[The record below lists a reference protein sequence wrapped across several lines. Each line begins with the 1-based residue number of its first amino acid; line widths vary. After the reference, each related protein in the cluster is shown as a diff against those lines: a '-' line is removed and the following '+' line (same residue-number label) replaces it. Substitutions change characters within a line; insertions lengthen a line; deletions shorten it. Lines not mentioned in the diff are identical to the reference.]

1 MTRMMKLLMGGAGL
15 AALAAAAPVSA
26 QYSYPYSSYGYN
38 NYGYTAPQSSYGYTS
53 PYSGY
58 TNRYSGYGYSNG
70 YAMNTSA
77 ATQQCTAA
85 VQSRLYNRT
94 SLAGVL
100 GSLVG
105 IPQNQGRVLGI
116 TQTTMNGNTIV
127 IRGLATSG
135 RYSGYNNYGAY
146 GVGAY
151 GGLGY
156 NTASQADLSF
166 RCNVDPSGYVRSVH
180 ISRR

>member
-1 MTRMMKLLMGGAGL
+1 MMKLLMGGAGL
-15 AALAAAAPVSA
+15 AALAAAAPASA
-26 QYSYPYSSYGYN
+26 QYSYPYSNYGYS
-38 NYGYTAPQSSYGYTS
+38 NYGYTAPQSSYGYN
-53 PYSGY
+53 GY
-58 TNRYSGYGYSNG
+58 GSRYSGYGYNG

-94 SLAGVL
+94 SLAGIL

-105 IPQNQGRVLGI
+105 IPQNQGQVLGI
-116 TQTTMNGNTIV
+116 TQTTFNGNSIV

-135 RYSGYNNYGAY
+135 RYSGYNSYGAY

-180 ISRR
+180 ISRRY